1 MHDWNAVGEALRL
14 GGWVMYPLSALA
26 VIALAIMIERTLVLQ
41 RYASVP
47 RSVRSY
53 GEVGGSH
60 GPEFSSGIGSGI
72 GSGISPGFSPGT
84 RPGDDPGNS
93 VVGAPWDDFS
103 NLPHAHVYRRIA
115 TTLRE
120 TAHQP
125 QWWAEA
131 RIEAVAAQIDRE
143 LKRGLWVLET
153 IVTAAPLLGLLGTIV
168 GMMHSFQLIGG
179 NGLVNPTGVTG
190 GVAQA
195 LIATAVGLVIALAAL
210 FAFNYLARHTDNVID
225 ELESFCT
232 HRLNVQ
238 RLGRERKAAP
248 A

>member
-1 MHDWNAVGEALRL
+1 MHDWNAVGEALHL

-26 VIALAIMIERTLVLQ
+26 VIALTIMIERTLVLR

-47 RSVRSY
+47 RSARSY
-53 GEVGGSH
+53 GEVDASLR
-60 GPEFSSGIGSGI
+60 PEFSAGLGAGIGA
-72 GSGISPGFSPGT
+72 GFSPGAKLSDG
-84 RPGDDPGNS
+84 PSNS
-93 VVGAPWDDFS
+93 VGAPWDDFS
-103 NLPHAHVYRRIA
+103 DLPQAHIYRRIA

-210 FAFNYLARHTDNVID
+210 FAFNYLARHTDNLID
-225 ELESFCT
+225 ELESFCN
-232 HRLNVQ
+232 HRLNVE
-238 RLGRERKAAP
+238 RLARERRADP